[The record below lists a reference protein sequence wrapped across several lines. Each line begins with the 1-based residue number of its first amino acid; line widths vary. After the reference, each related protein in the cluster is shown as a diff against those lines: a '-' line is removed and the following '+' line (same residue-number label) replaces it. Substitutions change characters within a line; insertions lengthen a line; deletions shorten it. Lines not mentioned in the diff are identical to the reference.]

1 MTPPG
6 RPPSARAHARQTAGQ
21 TRWRVETCG
30 APLAEPC
37 VGGRLEYGGTTDATE
52 PSANPRTGCLPEA
65 LLDGAAPACDSLPGG
80 RRKLVAQ

>member
-1 MTPPG
+1 M
-6 RPPSARAHARQTAGQ
+6 
-21 TRWRVETCG
+21 
-30 APLAEPC
+30 
-37 VGGRLEYGGTTDATE
+37 GGRLEYGGTTDATE